1 MQTIRAKGLCAAF
14 SLALL
19 IFLASAADAANWIDS
34 ADVSWYDEG
43 KAKFDLTTGEQLAGL
58 AKLVNDGNT
67 FQDKTVRLDADLSL
81 VERDWTPIG
90 VWVDSAGR
98 MMFRGTFDGQGHL
111 IRIKFPLFGN
121 IGAVGGGNNVGT
133 VLNVNLSGDVSYVS
147 NRKGHEMIG
156 VLAREACGTIKNC
169 SFTGFVNIE
178 KTGGRVTLGGLIG
191 SYAPSN
197 KGMGELSD
205 CRVRAR
211 MAVRGKN
218 CHTEMGG
225 IVATCGGT
233 VRNCVFEGELSVD
246 IPLLDPNKPRSFAL
260 GGIVKGGTVSIKD
273 CRSRFSVSLGENRF
287 DTLTMGGI
295 KGGSYDG
302 SLENCLAEW
311 TVSEDCW
318 VNDES
323 SIGGIAGRAYKVT
336 NCVFDG
342 SLAVGS
348 SPQIALGG
356 IVCNKSERIAGDG
369 FTADI
374 QAYMRRQHNIKIG
387 ERTAED
393 IKIAVG
399 AALADLENPPTDF
412 IAHGPDLMSA
422 LPIEVPVSYQEIA
435 HCLEKSLSKIE
446 TAIISVLEQ
455 TPPELYADIVKSG
468 IYLAGGGALLRGL
481 DKRLSDKIKIP
492 FIVAEDPLHAVAR
505 GTGIALKNVENCA
518 FLMR

>member
-43 KAKFDLTTGEQLAGL
+43 QTEFTISTEQQLAGL

-90 VWVDSAGR
+90 VWVDSAGQ

-273 CRSRFSVSLGENRF
+273 CRSRFSVSLGETRF
-287 DTLTMGGI
+287 SSLKMGGI
-295 KGGSYDG
+295 IGNPFDG

-311 TVSEDCW
+311 TVSEDCQ

-323 SIGGIAGRAYKVT
+323 SIGGIVGQAGGLLEGAT
-336 NCVFDG
+336 ILNCVFDG
-342 SLAVGS
+342 RLAVGS

-356 IVCNKSERIAGDG
+356 IYGNDSAGTYNCFARG
-369 FTADI
+369 SLSGGGPSA
-374 QAYMRRQHNIKIG
+374 AWRGRRPG
-387 ERTAED
+387 RSRTAPRRA
-393 IKIAVG
+393 KLRPGRTRSQAPLSG
-399 AALADLENPPTDF
+399 TT
-412 IAHGPDLMSA
+412 
-422 LPIEVPVSYQEIA
+422 PV
-435 HCLEKSLSKIE
+435 
-446 TAIISVLEQ
+446 
-455 TPPELYADIVKSG
+455 
-468 IYLAGGGALLRGL
+468 R
-481 DKRLSDKIKIP
+481 
-492 FIVAEDPLHAVAR
+492 
-505 GTGIALKNVENCA
+505 
-518 FLMR
+518 